1 MMSAAKRTFAVAQ
14 LGARMHYAVSR
25 ILHRNGCLGRLY
37 TDLLAPARFARA
49 LGKLSAAP
57 GPAALRRM
65 AGRVPP
71 DLPPALIT
79 AFPGFG
85 FAYAARLRLATSPAA
100 RTAAYLWAGRELCR
114 RVLLAGLD
122 AADSVYTYNTAG
134 LELMQFARRAGL
146 RCVLEQTIAPASVER
161 RLLDREHDRFSTWE
175 PRTPASPESAEYE
188 RRERAEW
195 DLADVILCGSDFVR
209 EGILAAGG
217 PFDRCVVVPYGVDA
231 NRSARPRA
239 GRRPLRVLTVG
250 TVSLRKGAPYVLETA
265 RILSGSALF
274 RMVGPI
280 GISVDAQQ
288 QLARHV
294 ELVGPVPRSEVARHY
309 TWADVFLLPSICE
322 GSATVCYEAMAAGLP
337 VIATP
342 NAGTVVRDGI
352 DGYIVPPGD
361 APAIAEC
368 ITRFLCDAALLRT
381 ASSQALERAAQFDL
395 DAYGTRLLAALAG
408 AEEPV
413 HA

>member
-1 MMSAAKRTFAVAQ
+1 MSADTPTFAVAQ
-14 LGARMHYAVSR
+14 LGARMHYAVPR
-25 ILHRNGCLGRLY
+25 ILHRHGYLGRLY
-37 TDLLAPARFARA
+37 TDLPAPARFARA
-49 LGKLSAAP
+49 LGRLSAAP
-57 GPAALRRM
+57 GSAALRRI
-65 AGRVPP
+65 AARVPP
-71 DLPPALIT
+71 DLPPDLIT

-85 FAYAARLRLATSPAA
+85 FAYAARLRFAGSPAA

-114 RVLLAGLD
+114 RVLLSGLGD
-122 AADSVYTYNTAG
+122 ADTVYTYNTAG

-146 RCVLEQTIAPASVER
+146 RCIMEQTIAPASVER
-161 RLLDREHDRFSTWE
+161 RLLDREHDRFSRWE
-175 PRTPASPESAEYE
+175 ARAESGPEFAEYE

-217 PFDRCVVVPYGVDA
+217 PFDRCLVVPYGVDA

-274 RMVGPI
+274 RMVGPL
-280 GISVDAQQ
+280 GISVEAQQ

-294 ELVGPVPRSEVARHY
+294 ELVGPVPRSEIARHY
-309 TWADVFLLPSICE
+309 LWADVFLLPSICE

-352 DGYIVPPGD
+352 DGFLVPPAD
-361 APAIAEC
+361 APAIAERL
-368 ITRFLCDAALLRT
+368 TRFLCDASLLRA
-381 ASSQALERAAQFDL
+381 ASSQALERAAEFDISG
-395 DAYGTRLLAALAG
+395 YGARLLAALAA